1 MKIFDYY
8 KKPERCMVGM
18 LIAYLLVVIF
28 VLAVLKTFVV
38 STGAVLSD
46 LFCHALWLCG
56 GPGFLILV
64 LTMLLYPL
72 RFFIPIREK
81 SLSESFEAG
90 FVALFLLLFVIIG
103 MVAVFGDVI
112 GMIDEGEARYRN
124 GGNEYESFASVDE
137 MEPTELNPFLVP
149 TGATDIRRCR
159 KFRFRGQSY
168 SVRCQVDAN
177 AFRDFARQFDYR
189 FSSDGCGYFST
200 DDCIMRELK
209 TRLQSFDRIL
219 FCRAKWDRGDLF
231 FVYDET
237 EQVFYAHYDD

>member
-1 MKIFDYY
+1 VKILDYY
-8 KKPERCMVGM
+8 KKPERRMVGM
-18 LIAYLLVVIF
+18 LVAYLLVVIF
-28 VLAVLKTFVV
+28 VLAVMKTLVM
-38 STGAVLSD
+38 STGAVLPD
-46 LFCHALWLCG
+46 LFCHVLWLCG

-103 MVAVFGDVI
+103 MMAVFGDVI

-137 MEPTELNPFLVP
+137 LEPTELNPFLVP

-189 FSSDGCGYFST
+189 FSSDGCGYFPI
-200 DDCIMRELK
+200 DDCIMQELQA
-209 TRLQSFDRIL
+209 RLQSEKKFL
-219 FCRAKWDRGDLF
+219 FCQTKWDRGDLF
-231 FVYDET
+231 FAYDEGRQT
-237 EQVFYAHYDD
+237 LYVHYDD